1 MADSNVTFAGSVGG
15 TRGADPGVPPVKP
28 LVSVISPVYNEE
40 AVVAEF
46 VRRIA
51 AAMRPLS
58 DRYDLEIVLVNDGSR
73 DRSLEA

>member
-1 MADSNVTFAGSVGG
+1 MADSNVTFAGSVGLASG
-15 TRGADPGVPPVKP
+15 GADPGVPPVEP

-51 AAMRPLS
+51 AAVWLALGPL
-58 DRYDLEIVLVNDGSR
+58 RLR
-73 DRSLEA
+73 DRARQRR